1 MDLCGGS
8 YRTSLYPYANKKTD
22 LFIGNV
28 ITMRNE
34 DDNGTAGTE
43 MAYTQ
48 EQASGA
54 SGFADRRS
62 LNRWQFRADQ
72 VQLLYQQVQT
82 ELIISMLMAAIVTT
96 IFWDLAPPALLLGWT
111 IAIIVTVGVRSLF
124 ISGKSVDGSI
134 DDIDLWGRH
143 YVIGVMFSGMCWGA
157 LGVFAVFFGSLTQQL
172 FVLFVLAGISLTAY
186 VSMQSSPKT
195 IAAFVIPT
203 LLPITVWFFYQGK
216 NLQLS
221 LGILSVVFAT
231 LMLTSSRTMRNILA
245 KSFSLGSHNTELIR
259 KLVIAR
265 ETAEH
270 AKGDSERFNQELQEH
285 IKERQ
290 RAEER
295 IRASEQRLSAIF
307 DSMQDT
313 IYQTDIDGNM
323 LWATPSIRQLLG
335 YSPEEVLEKNI
346 RQFYVNESDH
356 VDFRHALDVNY
367 GRLQHFETR
376 LLHKDGPHIWISENS
391 HYKYGADGEII
402 GIEGTI
408 RDITALKQAKEAL
421 YQEKERAQVTLGSI
435 GDGVVTTDMNG
446 DIEYMNTVAE
456 QSTGWKLEDAR
467 GKPMTKVLKVVDEKT
482 LEAPPD
488 PVSLCLE
495 KGKSTMLAGH
505 LLLIHRYRNQR
516 LSIEVNASPIRDS
529 NSDITGVVLVFHD
542 VTELRG
548 LAKKMSYQATHDS
561 LTGLINRR
569 EFEYRVKHALDH
581 ARNSD
586 IRHAVCYI
594 DLDNFKVVNDTCGHI
609 AGDELLKQ
617 LTIKLRLELREA
629 DTLARLGGDEFGVL
643 LEGCSIENAHDP
655 AENLRKIVENFRF
668 VWDNKAFRVGASIG
682 LVAITSDSG
691 TLTDVLSAADSACYL
706 AKDQGRN
713 RIHIYQPDDEAV
725 VERHGQM
732 QWVQRI
738 QDVLEQQRFRLFF
751 QPIAKI
757 NRAKGEKNT
766 IHGEVLIRML
776 DENNELV
783 GPGAFIPSAE
793 RFSLMPAIDRWVIE
807 NTFKMLT
814 LDRDRLL
821 ENVST
826 CCINLS
832 GQSLSDERFTDFLV
846 KHIKDSGIPT
856 SLLCFEIT
864 ETAVIA
870 NLCNASSMISI
881 LREMGCRFA
890 LDDFGVGLSSFSY
903 LKNLP
908 VDYLKLD
915 GCFVKNMVNDT
926 IDKAMVK
933 AINHIGHTMDIKTIA
948 EFVEDESTLG
958 AVREIGVDYAQGYA
972 IARPMP
978 IEIGLYGQPVEIAL
992 PEIGEN
998 DPIPIEAYSGKR

>member
-1 MDLCGGS
+1 
-8 YRTSLYPYANKKTD
+8 
-22 LFIGNV
+22 
-28 ITMRNE
+28 
-34 DDNGTAGTE
+34 
-43 MAYTQ
+43 
-48 EQASGA
+48 
-54 SGFADRRS
+54 
-62 LNRWQFRADQ
+62 
-72 VQLLYQQVQT
+72 
-82 ELIISMLMAAIVTT
+82 
-96 IFWDLAPPALLLGWT
+96 
-111 IAIIVTVGVRSLF
+111 
-124 ISGKSVDGSI
+124 
-134 DDIDLWGRH
+134 
-143 YVIGVMFSGMCWGA
+143 
-157 LGVFAVFFGSLTQQL
+157 
-172 FVLFVLAGISLTAY
+172 
-186 VSMQSSPKT
+186 
-195 IAAFVIPT
+195 
-203 LLPITVWFFYQGK
+203 
-216 NLQLS
+216 
-221 LGILSVVFAT
+221 
-231 LMLTSSRTMRNILA
+231 
-245 KSFSLGSHNTELIR
+245 
-259 KLVIAR
+259 
-265 ETAEH
+265 
-270 AKGDSERFNQELQEH
+270 
-285 IKERQ
+285 
-290 RAEER
+290 
-295 IRASEQRLSAIF
+295 
-307 DSMQDT
+307 MQDT
-313 IYQTDIDGNM
+313 IYQTDIDGQM
-323 LWATPSIRQLLG
+323 LWVTPSIRQLLG
-335 YSPEEVLEKNI
+335 FSPDEVLERNLKD
-346 RQFYVNESDH
+346 FYVNETDH
-356 VDFRHALDVNY
+356 EEFRHALDVNY
-367 GRLQHFETR
+367 GRLQHFETQ
-376 LLHKDGPHIWISENS
+376 LLHKDGSHIWISENS
-391 HYKYGADGEII
+391 HYKYGINGEII

-456 QSTGWKLEDAR
+456 QSTGWKLDDAR
-467 GKPMTKVLKVVDEKT
+467 GKPMAKVLKVVDEKT

-488 PVSLCLE
+488 PVRLCLE

-529 NSDITGVVLVFHD
+529 KSDITGVVLVFHD

-586 IRHAVCYI
+586 MRHTLCYI

-617 LTIKLRLELREA
+617 LTIKLRMELREA

-655 AENLRKIVENFRF
+655 AENLRRIVENFRF

-682 LVAITSDSG
+682 LVAITAESG

-732 QWVQRI
+732 QWVHRI
-738 QDVLEQQRFRLFF
+738 QDVLEQHRFRLFF
-751 QPIAKI
+751 QPIAKLSKAR
-757 NRAKGEKNT
+757 NEKNT

-793 RFSLMPAIDRWVIE
+793 RFSLMPAIDRWVVE
-807 NTFKMLT
+807 NTFRMLT

-821 ENVST
+821 KNVST

-846 KHIKDSGIPT
+846 NHIKNSGIP
-856 SLLCFEIT
+856 SRLLCFEIT

-881 LREMGCRFA
+881 LRDMGCRFA

-948 EFVEDESTLG
+948 EFVEDEETLQ
-958 AVREIGVDYAQGYA
+958 AVREIGVDYVQGFA
-972 IARPMP
+972 VAKPMP
-978 IEIGLYGQPVEIAL
+978 IEVGLYGEPVAL
-992 PEIGEN
+992 PWPEFGEN

>member
-1 MDLCGGS
+1 
-8 YRTSLYPYANKKTD
+8 
-22 LFIGNV
+22 
-28 ITMRNE
+28 MRDE
-34 DDNGTAGTE
+34 DGNGTAATE
-43 MAYTQ
+43 MAYMQ
-48 EQASGA
+48 ESAGA
-54 SGFADRRS
+54 PSGFTERRS
-62 LNRWQFRADQ
+62 ISRWQFRADQ

-82 ELIISMLMAAIVTT
+82 ELIISMLMAAVVTT
-96 IFWDLAPPALLLGWT
+96 IFWDLAPPGMLLGWT
-111 IAIIVTVGVRSLF
+111 VAVILAVGGRSLF
-124 ISGKSVDGSI
+124 ISGKSADGSM
-134 DDIDLWGRH
+134 DDMDLWGRQ
-143 YVIGVMFSGMCWGA
+143 YIVGAMLSGICWGL
-157 LGVFAVFFGSLTQQL
+157 LGIFAAFFGTLIHQL

-195 IAAFVIPT
+195 LAAFVIPA
-203 LLPITVWFFYQGK
+203 LLPITSWFFYQG
-216 NLQLS
+216 NNIQLS
-221 LGILSVVFAT
+221 LGILSIVFAS

-265 ETAEH
+265 ETAEQ
-270 AKGDSERFNQELQEH
+270 AKSDSEKTKQELQEH
-285 IKERQ
+285 IKKRQ
-290 RAEER
+290 LAEER
-295 IRASEQRLSAIF
+295 IRASEQRLSSIF

-335 YSPEEVLEKNI
+335 YTPEEIREKNI
-346 RQFYVNESDH
+346 RHFYVDDNDH
-356 VDFRHALDVNY
+356 EDFRHALNINY

-376 LLHKDGPHIWISENS
+376 LKHKDGSQIWISENS
-391 HYKYGADGEII
+391 HYKYGADGAIT

-435 GDGVVTTDMNG
+435 GDGVVTTDMKG
-446 DIEYMNTVAE
+446 DIEYMNQVAE

-467 GKPMTKVLKVVDEKT
+467 GKPISKVLKIVDEKT
-482 LEAPPD
+482 LDTPPD
-488 PVSLCLE
+488 PVGLCLE
-495 KGKSTMLAGH
+495 RGKSTMLSGH

-516 LSIEVNASPIRDS
+516 LSVEVNASPIRDS
-529 NSDITGVVLVFHD
+529 SSDITGVVLVFHD

-586 IRHAVCYI
+586 TRHALCYI

-643 LEGCSIENAHDP
+643 LEGCSIENAYEP
-655 AENLRKIVENFRF
+655 AENMRRIVENFRF
-668 VWDNKAFRVGASIG
+668 VWDNRAFRVGASLG
-682 LVAITSDSG
+682 LVAITAESG

-713 RIHIYQPDDEAV
+713 RIHLYQPDDEAV

-738 QDVLEQQRFRLFF
+738 QDVLEQHRFRLFF
-751 QPIAKI
+751 QPIAKL
-757 NRAKGEKNT
+757 NRAKDEKNT

-783 GPGAFIPSAE
+783 GPGAFLPSAE
-793 RFSLMPAIDRWVIE
+793 RYSLMPAIDRWVIE
-807 NTFKMLT
+807 NTFRMLT
-814 LDRDRLL
+814 LDRELL
-821 ENVST
+821 QAKVST

-846 KHIKDSGIPT
+846 NQINDSGIPPG
-856 SLLCFEIT
+856 LLCFEIT

-870 NLCNASSMISI
+870 NLCNASSMISK
-881 LREMGCRFA
+881 LRDMGCRFA

-926 IDKAMVK
+926 TDKAMVK

-948 EFVEDESTLG
+948 EFVEDEATLQ
-958 AVREIGVDYAQGYA
+958 AVRGIGVDYAQGYV
-972 IARPMP
+972 IARPLP
-978 IEIGLYGQPVEIAL
+978 IEVGLYGEPVEIQF
-992 PEIGEN
+992 PEGGEN
-998 DPIPIEAYSGKR
+998 EPVRLGAYSG

>member
-1 MDLCGGS
+1 
-8 YRTSLYPYANKKTD
+8 
-22 LFIGNV
+22 
-28 ITMRNE
+28 MRNDE
-34 DDNGTAGTE
+34 RHGMAAMQMADMQEPASAHSAFTE
-43 MAYTQ
+43 
-48 EQASGA
+48 
-54 SGFADRRS
+54 RRS
-62 LNRWQFRADQ
+62 RNRWQFRADQ
-72 VQLLYQQVQT
+72 IQLLYQQVQT
-82 ELIISMLMAAIVTT
+82 ELIISMLLAAIVTT
-96 IFWDLAPPALLLGWT
+96 IFWDLAPPGLLLGWT
-111 IAIIVTVGVRSLF
+111 IAVIATVGGRSLF
-124 ISGKSVDGSI
+124 ISGKSADGSM
-134 DDIDLWGRH
+134 DDMDLWGRH
-143 YVIGVMFSGMCWGA
+143 YTVGAMLSGVCWGL
-157 LGVFAVFFGSLTQQL
+157 LGIFAAFFGTLTHQL

-195 IAAFVIPT
+195 ISAFVIPT
-203 LLPITVWFFYQGK
+203 LLPITAWFFYQGT
-216 NLQLS
+216 NIQLS
-221 LGILSVVFAT
+221 LGILSIVFAT
-231 LMLTSSRTMRNILA
+231 LMLASSRTMRSILA

-265 ETAEH
+265 EAAEQ
-270 AKGDSERFNQELQEH
+270 AKSDSEKTNQELQEH
-285 IKERQ
+285 MKER
-290 RAEER
+290 RLAEER
-295 IRASEQRLSAIF
+295 IRASEQRLSSIF

-323 LWATPSIRQLLG
+323 LWATPSLRQLLG
-335 YSPEEVLEKNI
+335 YSPEEILGNNI
-346 RQFYVNESDH
+346 RRFYVNENDH
-356 VDFRHALDVNY
+356 EDFRHALDINY

-376 LLHKDGPHIWISENS
+376 LLHRDGSQIWISENS
-391 HYKYGADGEII
+391 HYKYDANGEII

-408 RDITALKQAKEAL
+408 RDITALKLAKEAL
-421 YQEKERAQVTLGSI
+421 HQEKERAQVTLGSI
-435 GDGVVTTDMNG
+435 GDGVVTADMNG
-446 DIEYMNTVAE
+446 GIEYMNQVAE

-467 GKPMTKVLKVVDEKT
+467 GKPISKVLRIVDEKT

-488 PVSLCLE
+488 PVKLCLE

-586 IRHAVCYI
+586 TRHALCYI

-643 LEGCSIENAHDP
+643 LEGCSIENAHEP
-655 AENLRKIVENFRF
+655 AENLRRLVENFRF
-668 VWDNKAFRVGASIG
+668 VWDNKAFRVGASVG
-682 LVAITSDSG
+682 LVAITAESG

-751 QPIAKI
+751 QPIAKL
-757 NRAKGEKNT
+757 NRSRDEKNT

-783 GPGAFIPSAE
+783 GPGAFLPSAE
-793 RFSLMPAIDRWVIE
+793 RYSLMPAIDRWVIE
-807 NTFKMLT
+807 NTFRMLT
-814 LDRDRLL
+814 LDREMLL
-821 ENVST
+821 MKVST

-832 GQSLSDERFTDFLV
+832 GQSLSDERFTDFL
-846 KHIKDSGIPT
+846 ITQITDSSIPPG
-856 SLLCFEIT
+856 LLCFEIT

-870 NLCNASSMISI
+870 NLCNASSMISK

-915 GCFVKNMVNDT
+915 GCFVKNMVHDT
-926 IDKAMVK
+926 TDRAMVK
-933 AINHIGHTMDIKTIA
+933 AINHIGHTMDIRTIA
-948 EFVEDESTLG
+948 EFVEDEATLH
-958 AVREIGVDYAQGYA
+958 AVREIGVDYAQGYV

-978 IEIGLYGQPVEIAL
+978 IEIGLYGEPVEIQFS
-992 PEIGEN
+992 EGGE
-998 DPIPIEAYSGKR
+998 DEPIPMEACSG

>member
-1 MDLCGGS
+1 
-8 YRTSLYPYANKKTD
+8 
-22 LFIGNV
+22 
-28 ITMRNE
+28 MRKFDE
-34 DDNGTAGTE
+34 HGMAE
-43 MAYTQ
+43 SEIAYTQ
-48 EQASGA
+48 EPVGTAPGSGEP
-54 SGFADRRS
+54 RS

-72 VQLLYQQVQT
+72 LQLLYQQMQT

-96 IFWDLAPPALLLGWT
+96 IFWDLAPPGLLLGWT
-111 IAIIVTVGVRSLF
+111 VAIIVTVGGRSLL
-124 ISGKSVDGSI
+124 ISGKSEEGSAE
-134 DDIDLWGRH
+134 DIEFWGRH
-143 YVIGVMFSGMCWGA
+143 YIFGVLISGLCWGS
-157 LGVFAVFFGSLTQQL
+157 LGVFSAVFGTLTHQL

-186 VSMQSSPKT
+186 VSMQSSPRT
-195 IAAFVIPT
+195 IATFVIPT
-203 LLPITVWFFYQGK
+203 LLPITACFFYQG
-216 NLQLS
+216 NNIRLS
-221 LGILSVVFAT
+221 LGILSIVFTT

-265 ETAEH
+265 ETAEQ
-270 AKGDSERFNQELQEH
+270 AKGDSERINKELQEH
-285 IKERQ
+285 IKERKF
-290 RAEER
+290 AEER

-313 IYQTDIDGNM
+313 IYQTDIDGAM
-323 LWATPSIRQLLG
+323 LWVTPSIRQLLG
-335 YSPEEVLEKNI
+335 YSPDEVLEKNL
-346 RQFYVNESDH
+346 RYFYVNETDH
-356 VDFRHALDVNY
+356 EAFRHALDINY
-367 GRLQHFETR
+367 GRLQHYETQ
-376 LLHKDGPHIWISENS
+376 LLHKDGAHIWISENS
-391 HYKYGADGEII
+391 HYKYGVNGEIV

-456 QSTGWKLEDAR
+456 QSTGWKLDDAR
-467 GKPMTKVLKVVDEKT
+467 GKPMVKVLKIVDEKT

-488 PVSLCLE
+488 PVGLCLE

-586 IRHAVCYI
+586 MRHTLCYI

-617 LTIKLRLELREA
+617 LTIKLRMELREA

-655 AENLRKIVENFRF
+655 AENLRRIVENFRF

-682 LVAITSDSG
+682 LVAITAESG

-732 QWVQRI
+732 QWVHRI
-738 QDVLEQQRFRLFF
+738 QDVLEQHRFRLFF
-751 QPIAKI
+751 QPIAKL
-757 NRAKGEKNT
+757 NKSRGEKNT

-793 RFSLMPAIDRWVIE
+793 RFSLMPAIDRWVVE
-807 NTFKMLT
+807 NTFRMLT
-814 LDRDRLL
+814 LDRERLL
-821 ENVST
+821 RNVST

-846 KHIKDSGIPT
+846 NHIKNSGIPS

-870 NLCNASSMISI
+870 NLCNASTMISI
-881 LREMGCRFA
+881 LRDMGCRFA

-915 GCFVKNMVNDT
+915 GCFVKNLVNDP

-948 EFVEDESTLG
+948 EFVEDETTLQ
-958 AVREIGVDYAQGYA
+958 AVREIGVDYVQGYA
-972 IARPMP
+972 VAKPMP
-978 IEIGLYGQPVEIAL
+978 IEIGLYGEPVSL
-992 PEIGEN
+992 PLSEYTDNE
-998 DPIPIEAYSGKR
+998 PIRFEAYSV

>member
-1 MDLCGGS
+1 
-8 YRTSLYPYANKKTD
+8 
-22 LFIGNV
+22 
-28 ITMRNE
+28 MRSE
-34 DDNGTAGTE
+34 DDNGTARTE
-43 MAYTQ
+43 IPYTQ
-48 EQASGA
+48 EPANA
-54 SGFADRRS
+54 TSGFAERRS

-96 IFWDLAPPALLLGWT
+96 IFWDLAQPVLLLGWT
-111 IAIIVTVGVRSLF
+111 VAIIVTVGGRSLF
-124 ISGKSVDGSI
+124 ISGKSTDGSM
-134 DDIDLWGRH
+134 DDIELWGRH
-143 YVIGVMFSGMCWGA
+143 YIIGVMISGICWGA
-157 LGVFAVFFGSLTQQL
+157 LGIFAAFFGSLTQQL

-186 VSMQSSPKT
+186 ISMQSSPKT
-195 IAAFVIPT
+195 IAAFVIPA
-203 LLPITVWFFYQGK
+203 LSPITMWLFYQGK

-221 LGILSVVFAT
+221 LGILSVVFVT

-265 ETAEH
+265 ETAEQ

-285 IKERQ
+285 IKER
-290 RAEER
+290 RLAEER

-313 IYQTDIDGNM
+313 IYQTDIDGKM
-323 LWATPSIRQLLG
+323 LWVTPSVRQLLG
-335 YSPEEVLEKNI
+335 YSSDEALEKNI
-346 RQFYVNESDH
+346 RHFYVNENDH
-356 VDFRHALDVNY
+356 EDFRHALDINY

-376 LLHKDGPHIWISENS
+376 LLHKDGSHIWISENS
-391 HYKYGADGEII
+391 HYKYGTDGEII

-421 YQEKERAQVTLGSI
+421 YLGSI

-467 GKPMTKVLKVVDEKT
+467 GKPIVKVLKVVDEKT
-482 LEAPPD
+482 LESPPD
-488 PVSLCLE
+488 PVILCLE

-586 IRHAVCYI
+586 IRHALCYI

-643 LEGCSIENAHDP
+643 LEGCSIENAYDP

-682 LVAITSDSG
+682 LVAITAESG

-738 QDVLEQQRFRLFF
+738 QDVLEQHRFRLFF
-751 QPIAKI
+751 QPIAKL
-757 NRAKGEKNT
+757 NRMKDEMNT

-793 RFSLMPAIDRWVIE
+793 RYSLMPAIDRWVIE
-807 NTFKMLT
+807 NTFRMLT
-814 LDRDRLL
+814 LDRERLL
-821 ENVST
+821 KKVST

-846 KHIKDSGIPT
+846 NHIRNSGIPS

-864 ETAVIA
+864 ETSVIA

-881 LREMGCRFA
+881 LRDMGCRFA

-915 GCFVKNMVNDT
+915 GCFVKNMINDM
-926 IDKAMVK
+926 IDMAMVK

-948 EFVEDESTLG
+948 EFVEDEATLE
-958 AVREIGVDYAQGYA
+958 AVRVIGIDYAQGYA
-972 IARPMP
+972 IARPVP
-978 IEIGLYGQPVEIAL
+978 IEIGLYGEPVEIPL

-998 DPIPIEAYSGKR
+998 DPIALEAYSGKR